1 MAAETIAIEVA
12 YATADRQR
20 VIGLTVSSATTLQ
33 SAIEQSGLLTEF
45 PDIDLQSQKLGIF
58 GQLAS
63 LDQHANDGD
72 RIEIYRPLANDPMA
86 VRRQKANTQS

>member
-20 VIGLTVSSATTLQ
+20 VIGLTVSATTTLQ

-45 PDIDLQSQKLGIF
+45 TEIDLQSQKLGIF

-63 LDQHANDGD
+63 LDQYANDGD
-72 RIEIYRPLANDPMA
+72 RIEIYRPLANDPMT
-86 VRRQKANTQS
+86 VRRQKAKAQR